1 MGRLGKVASPA
12 HSGNANPR
20 LMRHKL
26 ADTTFRSCP
35 NTDSSQTASPP
46 VGAAACGS
54 GADSPAPRSPA
65 AGPAPVP
72 GAFGPGPA
80 TGPGRI
86 SGYTSVK
93 ARQSASHI
101 NVKRE
106 RRAPGCARAQRASL
120 QAGPPGKPSGPPA
133 RAGPPGRL
141 TGPQHGTAH
150 PRDGFAGEASHRPHP
165 AARPRRPPRARDR
178 FARAASHQPAP
189 PGRPPEAPAAGPDRF
204 ARAASHQPAP
214 PGRPPEAPAA
224 GPGPFR
230 PSGFTPAGA
239 TRPPARGARR
249 GPGTVSPPAA
259 SSRSGSKPAQGRG
272 DSRGGGTGIGGAG
285 DGPPDHQQVGA
296 GPQRLL
302 GGGRPGLVVG

>member
-72 GAFGPGPA
+72 GAFGRRPRRRGR
-80 TGPGRI
+80 GRI
-86 SGYTSVK
+86 SGCSSVK
-93 ARQSASHI
+93 ARQSASHM

-106 RRAPGCARAQRASL
+106 RRAPGRARAQRASL
-120 QAGPPGKPSGPPA
+120 QAGPTRKAKRGFPP
-133 RAGPPGRL
+133 RAGSAGGRL

-150 PRDGFAGEASHRPHP
+150 PRDGFAGAASPPAHP
-165 AARPRRPPRARDR
+165 AARPGRPPRARDR
-178 FARAASHQPAP
+178 FARAASH
-189 PGRPPEAPAAGPDRF
+189 RP
-204 ARAASHQPAP
+204 
-214 PGRPPEAPAA
+214 
-224 GPGPFR
+224 
-230 PSGFTPAGA
+230 
-239 TRPPARGARR
+239 TRPPARH
-249 GPGTVSPPAA
+249 GPGTASPPAA

>member
-72 GAFGPGPA
+72 GAFGRRPRRRGR
-80 TGPGRI
+80 GRI
-86 SGYTSVK
+86 SGCSSVK

-106 RRAPGCARAQRASL
+106 RRAPGRARAQRASL
-120 QAGPPGKPSGPPA
+120 QAGPHPESQAGLPAPGRQ
-133 RAGPPGRL
+133 RAGRL

-150 PRDGFAGEASHRPHP
+150 PRDGFAGAASHQPT
-165 AARPRRPPRARDR
+165 RPPARGARHGARDR

-189 PGRPPEAPAAGPDRF
+189 PGPP
-204 ARAASHQPAP
+204 
-214 PGRPPEAPAA
+214 
-224 GPGPFR
+224 
-230 PSGFTPAGA
+230 
-239 TRPPARGARR
+239 ARR
-249 GPGTVSPPAA
+249 GPGTASPPAA
-259 SSRSGSKPAQGRG
+259 SSRSGSKPAQRRG